1 MDSRREFA
9 AEYRIRSRPPSVG
22 QEPSQIWSS
31 SCRKVQVLLGQYKQ
45 ARNAAALVE
54 GVLELLTTANAMHLL
69 PGFQAFVPP
78 QDRHL
83 LQVHCSSS

>member
-1 MDSRREFA
+1 MTFSNVSRTPILA
-9 AEYRIRSRPPSVG
+9 HGDPSRPL
-22 QEPSQIWSS
+22 
-31 SCRKVQVLLGQYKQ
+31 CLCRRKVQVLLGQYKQ

-54 GVLELLTTANAMHLL
+54 GVLELLKAAMGMHLL

-83 LQVHCSSS
+83 LQAHCNPVQ